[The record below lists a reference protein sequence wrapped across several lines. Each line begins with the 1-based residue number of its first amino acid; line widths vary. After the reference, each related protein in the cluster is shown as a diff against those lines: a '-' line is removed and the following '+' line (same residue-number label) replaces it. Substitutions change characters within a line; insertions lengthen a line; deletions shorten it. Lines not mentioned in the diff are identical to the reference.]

1 MSHSAI
7 SLGLGLGGGK
17 SATSS
22 GSPGGGGA
30 FANTSSVDFDGVDD
44 YIAIAANASLNTAGD
59 WSFSAWI
66 NADDLSSYEAIAA
79 KRTGGLD
86 WDFAVNGS
94 KLRLYLPWG
103 FATLGSTTLS
113 TGQWYHVAFTVEVGE
128 SDGIKLYLNG
138 SQESNTGNASA
149 SGNAGNFGMTIAD
162 NTANRWWNGKIDE
175 VAMFHSALSA
185 SDISDIYNSGA
196 PADVLS
202 YSPVAWWRMGD
213 GTEAGSGTTIYDM
226 SANSNNG
233 TLTNGPTYSSS
244 VPS

>member
-1 MSHSAI
+1 M
-7 SLGLGLGGGK
+7 
-17 SATSS
+17 T
-22 GSPGGGGA
+22 
-30 FANTSSVDFDGVDD
+30 NGV
-44 YIAIAANASLNTAGD
+44 
-59 WSFSAWI
+59 
-66 NADDLSSYEAIAA
+66 
-79 KRTGGLD
+79 
-86 WDFAVNGS
+86 
-94 KLRLYLPWG
+94 KL
-103 FATLGSTTLS
+103 F
-113 TGQWYHVAFTVEVGE
+113 VG
-128 SDGIKLYLNG
+128 G
-138 SQESNTGNASA
+138 SQESNTTTSPT
-149 SGNAGNFGMTIAD
+149 SSNAGAYGMTIAD
-162 NTANRWWNGKIDE
+162 NTVNRWWNGKIDE

>member
-22 GSPGGGGA
+22 GAPGGGGA

-44 YIAIAANASLNTAGD
+44 YIAIAADASLNTAGD
-59 WSFSAWI
+59 WRFSAWI
-66 NADDLSSYEAIAA
+66 NADDFSLYKAIAA

-86 WDFAVNGS
+86 WQFAVYGS
-94 KLRLYLPWG
+94 KLVLY
-103 FATLGSTTLS
+103 FGSGVTVSGSSTLS
-113 TGQWYHVAFTVEVGE
+113 TGAWYHVAFTVDVGVTN
-128 SDGIKLYLNG
+128 GVKLFVGG
-138 SQESNTGNASA
+138 SQESNTTTSPT
-149 SGNAGNFGMTIAD
+149 SSNAGAYGMTIAD
-162 NTANRWWNGKIDE
+162 NTVNRWWNGKIDE